1 MWIPWSVQCLP
12 AVYRFPHFQPWQQ
25 GVLHTRSGVSKT
37 LGCGKNSFHLGVL
50 VSDLLVLFRTE
61 INNPVL
67 IIEFSFL
74 EWACRAAPVAGK

>member
-1 MWIPWSVQCLP
+1 
-12 AVYRFPHFQPWQQ
+12 
-25 GVLHTRSGVSKT
+25 VSKT

-67 IIEFSFL
+67 IIDFSFL